1 MLRVLHQE
9 LPDSESIELAVF
21 VVVGLHHLEELY
33 YLLKVHGE
41 EGVLQNL
48 EDRDRDPKYH
58 RKALAHDGVP
68 DDQDHR
74 EREAIDEERQEPLV
88 EVHGGL
94 HVFLDEVIPQLRHG
108 LLHEAV
114 TDAQVAAQQRKP
126 LFVEPCEPELGMVHE
141 AHEHGEAL
149 LLAPRNEEQ
158 EAGDEVHALAIAQLG
173 VIARVGIE
181 HPEQALLLR
190 CIEGPQLGEC
200 PADVYLDQRGPLI
213 LSGAQAVVIMRQLVL
228 LEPHCCLPDLP
239 TEARRDAA
247 PHTPVEPVRMAAHVL
262 RYPCLDHLG
271 PLGKLA

>member
-158 EAGDEVHALAIAQLG
+158 EAGDEVHALAIAEPWIPKRQGAEKSSDALG
-173 VIARVGIE
+173 
-181 HPEQALLLR
+181 LLR
-190 CIEGPQLGEC
+190 WKYRLACEESARHISADGSLNRCRQAGPCGRSRCGAGE
-200 PADVYLDQRGPLI
+200 L
-213 LSGAQAVVIMRQLVL
+213 VV
-228 LEPHCCLPDLP
+228 
-239 TEARRDAA
+239 A
-247 PHTPVEPVRMAAHVL
+247 PVRLIGEGA
-262 RYPCLDHLG
+262 
-271 PLGKLA
+271 